1 MFKFVNVFTKGF
13 SFLCLSLLF
22 LLVSNNGIFAQEEA
36 SITATVSISIC
47 GNSEIEGG
55 EVCDM
60 QILNNLT
67 CKDFGYEYGE
77 LSCCLS
83 CDEYDFSNCSNSLKE
98 VKEDVKPIM
107 QEDVMGEVVK
117 NDSVQE
123 EINAKDEVANDDFV
137 QEKVNV
143 KEMVALS
150 SQESSSKNDDDEV
163 ILSANDNALIDDVIS
178 GGNTTPE
185 NSTPVFEELV
195 VIENFISRSPP

>member
-1 MFKFVNVFTKGF
+1 MFKFVNVFTKSF

-83 CDEYDFSNCSNSLKE
+83 CDEYDFSNCSNSLEENEEDIKSIIQ
-98 VKEDVKPIM
+98 EDVKEEEKII
-107 QEDVMGEVVK
+107 EDVVD
-117 NDSVQE
+117 N
-123 EINAKDEVANDDFV
+123 DFV
-137 QEKVNV
+137 QENVNV
-143 KEMVALS
+143 KEEVTLS
-150 SQESSSKNDDDEV
+150 SQESPSKNDDEEI
-163 ILSANDNALIDDVIS
+163 ILSANDNVLIDDVIS
-178 GGNTTPE
+178 GENITPE
-185 NSTPVFEELV
+185 NNTPVFEELV

>member
-1 MFKFVNVFTKGF
+1 MFKFVNVFTKSF

-60 QILNNLT
+60 QSLNNLT

-83 CDEYDFSNCSNSLKE
+83 CDEYDFSNCSNSLEENEEDIKSIIQ
-98 VKEDVKPIM
+98 EDVKEEEKII
-107 QEDVMGEVVK
+107 EDVVD
-117 NDSVQE
+117 N
-123 EINAKDEVANDDFV
+123 DFV
-137 QEKVNV
+137 QENVNV
-143 KEMVALS
+143 KEEVTLS
-150 SQESSSKNDDDEV
+150 SQESPSKNDDEEI
-163 ILSANDNALIDDVIS
+163 ILSANDNVLIDDVIS
-178 GGNTTPE
+178 GENITPE
-185 NSTPVFEELV
+185 NNTPVFEELV